1 MNHTFITYEWL
12 SAHLFYTGNAQHV
25 LGNIVNPFVKQFISL
40 LHPASPWFYIRYAEQ
55 GLHIRLRLHVNR
67 KALASIKTALE
78 ADVSGTGIVLKYI
91 PYEPEVNRY
100 GNDVTMP
107 LAEALFHAS
116 ATCSLEYMAI
126 QPEWDV
132 QTVLTVACKMNIAFF
147 YALNGELPAIRKICQ
162 QFVDA
167 WLTKIVPDHAAAE
180 QLKGHMLVL
189 YNKQAVHLQEM
200 AASLWRQL
208 QNGEAPPLL
217 QTYSNTCRPLLRAYK
232 QAGLSP
238 EQLGYAIRSLLH
250 MNHNRLGVSNK
261 EEAWCLFIIE
271 KCLQYLYEQAV

>member
-1 MNHTFITYEWL
+1 MNHTSITYEWL
-12 SAHLFYTGNAQHV
+12 SAHLYYTGNAEHV
-25 LGNIVNPFVKQFISL
+25 LRNIVNPFVKQVMPL
-40 LHPASPWFYIRYAEQ
+40 LHPVSPWFYIRYAEQ

-67 KALASIKTALE
+67 EALSAIKTALE

-91 PYEPEVNRY
+91 SYEPEVKRY

-116 ATCSLEYMAI
+116 ATCSVEHMAI
-126 QPEWDV
+126 RSEWDV
-132 QTVLTVACKMNIAFF
+132 QTALTVACKMNIAFL
-147 YALNGELPAIRKICQ
+147 YSLNEKLPAIRKICR

-167 WLTKIVPDHAAAE
+167 WLTSLVTDHTIAE

-189 YNKQAVHLQEM
+189 YNKQAGHLQEM
-200 AASLWRQL
+200 AATLWTQL
-208 QNGEAPPLL
+208 QNGQAPPLL
-217 QTYSNTCRPLLRAYK
+217 QTYSSTCRPLLTAYT
-232 QAGLSP
+232 QADLST

-271 KCLQYLYEQAV
+271 KCLQYLYEQAT